1 MDLDLHLLDQADWL
15 ERMVSRVNS
24 IWRRRS
30 IGFHLLIFVLSSL
43 SDIHLF
49 LTKDYTKIIM

>member
-15 ERMVSRVNS
+15 ERMASLVSS

-30 IGFHLLIFVLSSL
+30 TGVHVLIFVLSNL
-43 SDIHLF
+43 CDIHLF
-49 LTKDYTKIIM
+49 LTKDYSKIIM